1 MKQILV
7 AIFILFS
14 LSIYSSEDF
23 PTLIN
28 PDGTLKF
35 REFTK
40 EQKDSYEFIKKQIDY
55 YHAEIAKYIP
65 YLIREKKIKKN
76 QYFRQFRNYTET
88 EIGTRK
94 KLHIIDSFTL
104 RLNGDKL
111 QGIDFKKMKAIISTN
126 RDQETIV
133 KSISNDLLQDDFA
146 NLHLKIENFD
156 SDIDPKKSEVQT
168 FVMKSMISPLDRLKV
183 LRSYR
188 NKVEE
193 ALRELDKQIDHKAV
207 MDNAYIKNTIKEIE
221 LE

>member
-1 MKQILV
+1 MKPILL
-7 AIFILFS
+7 IFIFLLQISIFS
-14 LSIYSSEDF
+14 DDF

-28 PDGTLKF
+28 QDGTLKF
-35 REFTK
+35 IEFTK
-40 EQKDSYEFIKKQIDY
+40 EQKDSYEFLKKQIDY
-55 YHAEIAKYIP
+55 FHSEIAKYIP
-65 YLIREKKIKKN
+65 YLQLQKKIKKN
-76 QYFRQFRNYTET
+76 EFVKEFRNYSET
-88 EIGTRK
+88 ELGTRK
-94 KLHIIDSFTL
+94 KLHIIDSFVL
-104 RLNGDKL
+104 RINGGKL
-111 QGIDFKKMKAIISTN
+111 QGIDFKKMKIIISTD

-168 FVMKSMISPLDRLKV
+168 FVMKTMISPLDRLKV

-188 NKVEE
+188 YKVEQ

-207 MDNAYIKNTIKEIE
+207 MDNTYINNTIKEIE

>member
-1 MKQILV
+1 MKQILT

-14 LSIYSSEDF
+14 SNIFSSDDF

-28 PDGTLKF
+28 SDGTLKF

-40 EQKDSYEFIKKQIDY
+40 EQKDSFNFLKKQIDY
-55 YHAEIAKYIP
+55 FHSEISKYVP
-65 YLIREKKIKKN
+65 YLIRQKKIKKN
-76 QYFRQFRNYTET
+76 QFIKEFRNYSEY
-88 EIGTRK
+88 ELGTRK

-104 RLNGDKL
+104 RLNGDKI

-126 RDQETIV
+126 RDQETII
-133 KSISNDLLQDDFA
+133 KSISNDLVQDDFA

-168 FVMKSMISPLDRLKV
+168 FVMKDMISPLDRLKV

-207 MDNAYIKNTIKEIE
+207 MDNAYIQNTLKEIE